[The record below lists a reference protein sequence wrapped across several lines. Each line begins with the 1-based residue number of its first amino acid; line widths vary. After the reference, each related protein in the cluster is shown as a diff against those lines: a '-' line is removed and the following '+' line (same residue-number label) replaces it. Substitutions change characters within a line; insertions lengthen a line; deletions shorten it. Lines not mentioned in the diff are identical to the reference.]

1 MELDQLVAELPTCKL
16 LTTEWDQLQ
25 DLITEHAASTSQAL
39 ELMEFKFAA
48 NLQHCL
54 FSVHIA
60 AQDEVT
66 LPVDIG
72 G

>member
-39 ELMEFKFAA
+39 ELMEFKLAA
-48 NLQHCL
+48 N
-54 FSVHIA
+54 
-60 AQDEVT
+60 
-66 LPVDIG
+66 
-72 G
+72 